1 MIYKDTEISNTE
13 VIRTFT
19 EDIDPIELMWHRD
32 LETRKVISVLSSDW
46 KIQLDDSLPVSLNE
60 TIIIPAGSW
69 HRLIKGSGEL
79 VVKIIKEYE

>member
-1 MIYKDTEISNTE
+1 MVYKDTEISNTE
-13 VIRTFT
+13 VIRTFA

-32 LETRKVISVLSSDW
+32 LETRRVAVVSPSDW
-46 KIQLDDSLPVSLNE
+46 KIQLENNLPVSLDE
-60 TIIIPAGSW
+60 TIIIPAGAW

>member
-13 VIRTFT
+13 VIRTFA

-79 VVKIIKEYE
+79 IIKIIKEYE

>member
-1 MIYKDTEISNTE
+1 MVYKDTEISNTE

-79 VVKIIKEYE
+79 IIKIIKEYE

>member
-32 LETRKVISVLSSDW
+32 LETRKVISVLPSDW

-79 VVKIIKEYE
+79 IIKIIKEYE

>member
-1 MIYKDTEISNTE
+1 MVYKDTEISNTE
-13 VIRTFT
+13 IIRTFA

-46 KIQLDDSLPVSLNE
+46 KIQLDDSLPVSLDE